1 MSDPLNALI
10 IEDLEDD
17 TLLTLRELKRG
28 GFNVVWERVE
38 TAEALR
44 NALLN
49 HPWDIVLSDYNLPK
63 FNAPMALQIV
73 KQIQPNIP
81 FIVISGTIGE
91 ASAVELMRQ
100 GANDYLM
107 KGRLT
112 RLAEVV
118 RRELREAEIRL
129 ERQQAA
135 LELARTKERLQ
146 LAIAGSG
153 IGLWDWD
160 VPSGNLIFNE
170 RWAEII
176 GYTIEELEFLNA
188 ETVKEKIHPDDF
200 QSVTLA
206 LEQHF
211 RKEKETYECEMRM
224 RHKLGGWVWVLASG
238 KVVEWDADGKP
249 LRMTGTHLDISGRKQ
264 SVEMLQQLN
273 QTLEEKVRLRTA
285 ALQESES
292 RLREAQQIAHLG
304 SWDLDVLTRKN
315 SWSEEIFRIFRL
327 DPDCP
332 EPKCEEM
339 VAYFS
344 TIDRLRIVHL
354 IDRAIQLTEAFES
367 DLQIIR
373 ADGSMGYVFVKAE
386 AIANEEG
393 QVIRL
398 FGILMDIS
406 DRKLAEFQLQH
417 TNEELVR
424 ATRLK
429 DEFLASMSHE
439 LRTPLNA
446 ILGMTEGLL
455 EGVFGDVSDRQ
466 IRALKTLE
474 NSGNHLLSLI
484 NDILDVAKIESG
496 QMVLDLSAT
505 SVQNLCKSSIVFV
518 SQQSLRKQIQIIE
531 QIPQNLPDLIIDERR
546 IRQVLINL
554 LNNAVK
560 FTDIGG
566 SITLT
571 VTLLSG
577 EEYGENSFL
586 RFAVKDTGIG
596 IAPENITKLFQ
607 PFIQIDS
614 ALNRKYEGTGLGLA
628 LVKRIVEMHNGNVGL
643 TSELGV
649 GSCFTVELPCG
660 STVLANPKSESQLNP
675 AFYPQPS
682 TSTLL
687 GSPLILLAE
696 DNEANIATISSY
708 LGAKGYRIVSAKDG
722 AEAIALAKSHQPD
735 LILMDVQMP
744 VMDGLEATK
753 QIRLD
758 PSVVNIPI
766 IALTAL
772 AMEGDRDRCLAAGA
786 DEYVSKPIKLK
797 QLVHLI
803 QDLL

>member
-49 HPWDIVLSDYNLPK
+49 HPWDIVLSDYNLPQ

-327 DPDCP
+327 DPDCS

-758 PSVVNIPI
+758 PSVVKIPI